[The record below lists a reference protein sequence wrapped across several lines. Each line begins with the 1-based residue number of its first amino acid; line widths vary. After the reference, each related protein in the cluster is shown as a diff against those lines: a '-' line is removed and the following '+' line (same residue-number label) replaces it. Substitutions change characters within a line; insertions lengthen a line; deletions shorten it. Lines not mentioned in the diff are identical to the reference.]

1 MRRCL
6 QDTTGHQPIMYRR
19 SFLALLTCCGGLF
32 VVSSGGLA
40 ASGHPVR
47 HPPVIGFMTDFNTL
61 DDAVGLCKGVMLS
74 IAPDAQIVDITH
86 QVTPFSI
93 ADGARYL
100 LRAAEYFP
108 ADAVFVVVI
117 DPGVGT
123 DRAPI
128 IARSKRGQ
136 YFVLPNNGL
145 LTLVQDRIG
154 IIGARAITNPE
165 WMLSSVSNTFH
176 GRDVFSPAGAHLAR
190 GENWEAAGPVVPDLV
205 RLDLKQASSG
215 VDGLAASVVA
225 LDGPFGNLITN
236 VSRQAFEELGYRLG
250 DVVHLKV
257 GSQAFEMPYV
267 RTFGEVPI
275 GAPLLYIDSSDLV
288 SVAINQDNFA
298 RVHGITPPATLELSK
313 KP

>member
-1 MRRCL
+1 MSRR
-6 QDTTGHQPIMYRR
+6 GFI
-19 SFLALLTCCGGLF
+19 SFVTCSALLATAA
-32 VVSSGGLA
+32 A
-40 ASGHPVR
+40 ASGADASHADGSKHVPAGHPVH

-61 DDAVGLCKGVMLS
+61 DDAVGLCKGVMLG

-93 ADGARYL
+93 TDGARYL

-128 IARSKRGQ
+128 IARDKRGQ

-154 IIGARAITNPE
+154 ITGAHAITNPK
-165 WMLSSVSNTFH
+165 WMLDAVSNTFH

-190 GENWEAAGPVVPDLV
+190 GERWEEAGPIVSNLV
-205 RLDLKQASSG
+205 RLDLKTAISSG
-215 VDGLAASVVA
+215 DRIQGSVVA

-236 VSRQAFEELGYRLG
+236 VSKERFEELGYRLG
-250 DVVHLKV
+250 DMVQVSIGEQTFDV
-257 GSQAFEMPYV
+257 PYV
-267 RTFGEVPI
+267 RTFGEVPP
-275 GAPLLYIDSSDLV
+275 GSPLLYIDSSSLV
-288 SVAINQDNFA
+288 SFALNQDNFA
-298 RVHGITPPATLELSK
+298 KVHGIVPPVTLILSR

>member
-1 MRRCL
+1 MFQRFSHALVIR
-6 QDTTGHQPIMYRR
+6 I
-19 SFLALLTCCGGLF
+19 ALLSGLM
-32 VVSSGGLA
+32 VLA
-40 ASGHPVR
+40 QGSASADAATAVHPIH
-47 HPPVIGFMTDFNTL
+47 HPPVIGFMTDFGTL

-108 ADAVFVVVI
+108 PDSIFVVVV

-123 DRAPI
+123 NRAPI

-154 IIGARAITNPE
+154 ITGAHAIVNPK
-165 WMLSSVSNTFH
+165 WMLSAVSNTFH
-176 GRDVFSPAGAHLAR
+176 GRDVFSPAAGHLAR
-190 GENWEAAGPVVPDLV
+190 GEHWEDAGPAVPDLV
-205 RLDLKQASSG
+205 RLDLRTATVDTAGISG
-215 VDGLAASVVA
+215 NVVA
-225 LDGPFGNLITN
+225 LDGPYGNLITN
-236 VSRQAFEELGYRLG
+236 VSKERFEELGYRLG
-250 DVVHLKV
+250 DTVHVKV
-257 GSQAFEMPYV
+257 GSEEFDVPYV
-267 RTFGEVPI
+267 RTFGEVPV
-275 GAPLLYIDSSDLV
+275 GLPLLYIDSSNLV
-288 SVAINQDNFA
+288 SLAINQDNFA
-298 RVHGITPPATLELSK
+298 RVHGITPPTTLVLAK